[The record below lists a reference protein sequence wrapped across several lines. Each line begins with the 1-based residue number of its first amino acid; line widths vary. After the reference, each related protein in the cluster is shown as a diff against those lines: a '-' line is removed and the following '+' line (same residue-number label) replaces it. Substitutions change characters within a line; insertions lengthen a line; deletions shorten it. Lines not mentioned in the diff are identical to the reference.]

1 MLAIYIYICYTCSSI
16 RSRKEEYGDLLF
28 TFCYDNAMTF
38 YKIKGGMVLAG
49 VADRVF
55 KLIKET
61 VEGQNVI
68 LWDVKFVK
76 EGASYYLRVFID
88 SDAGIN
94 IDDCTNVSHAIDPII
109 DEADPIDKS
118 YYLEVCSPGLEREL
132 ARPEHF
138 EKFIGSSVK
147 VKLYRAFDG
156 KKEVIGELFGFDGGI
171 QLKIGDK
178 EIYFEKKDFSS
189 VRLNDLD

>member
-1 MLAIYIYICYTCSSI
+1 M
-16 RSRKEEYGDLLF
+16 
-28 TFCYDNAMTF
+28 
-38 YKIKGGMVLAG
+38 AG

-55 KLIKET
+55 ALIKDT
-61 VEGQNVI
+61 VEAQNVR
-68 LWDVKFVK
+68 LWDVRFVK

-94 IDDCTNVSHAIDPII
+94 IDDCTNVSHAIDPVI

-132 ARPEHF
+132 TREEHF
-138 EKFIGSSVK
+138 AKFIGSSVK
-147 VKLYRAFDG
+147 VKLYKALG
-156 KKEVIGELFGFDGGI
+156 GTKELVGIMKSYDGGLQI
-171 QLKIGDK
+171 KVDDE
-178 EIYFEKKDFSS
+178 EIYLEKKDFSS